1 MRAEVIS
8 SILNPQT
15 PNLMSSGGGGF
26 DAIIA
31 GDIYGVM
38 SACEA
43 DPLTWAYLFSHYDIG
58 LSYDRFDLV
67 DYELKKTPIYSN
79 QIGQS
84 DEVIGYKVRYQEIY
98 KRVTVS
104 NSLNEFER
112 LLKDW
117 IYHSYL
123 DWVGEK
129 NIYKALE
136 KATTA
141 VDDIAHGLALYLS
154 KDPKKET
161 RIAKFFKPMHHEKFK
176 RNYYKFAIMASR
188 VLYKKMEKLS
198 NQIHEYTKKQQ

>member
-1 MRAEVIS
+1 MRSEVVA

-67 DYELKKTPIYSN
+67 DYKLEKTPVYVGDDIT
-79 QIGQS
+79 
-84 DEVIGYKVRYQEIY
+84 GYTVRYERLY
-98 KRVTVS
+98 KRVKVS
-104 NSLNEFER
+104 NSLNEFEK
-112 LLKDW
+112 LLRTW
-117 IYHSYL
+117 VYNNYL
-123 DWVGEK
+123 DWIKEK

-136 KATTA
+136 KATAA
-141 VDDIAHGLALYLS
+141 VDDITHGLALYLS
-154 KDPKKET
+154 KDPKRET
-161 RIAKFFKPMHHEKFK
+161 RIAGFFKPMHHEKFK

-188 VLYKKMEKLS
+188 VLYRKMEKLS